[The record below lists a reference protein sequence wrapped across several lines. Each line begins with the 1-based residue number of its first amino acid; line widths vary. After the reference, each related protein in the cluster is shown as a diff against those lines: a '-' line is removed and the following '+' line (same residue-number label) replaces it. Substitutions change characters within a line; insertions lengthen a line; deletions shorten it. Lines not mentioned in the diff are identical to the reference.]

1 MINLKDMQKVYNF
14 MQRMRRK
21 ENGMDLQ
28 KAKHQYAQVMLQI
41 GVALKAGQPVFIDA
55 PVDAAGFVEILVA
68 EAYAAGAPDVYV
80 FWNCES
86 VDCISAGHRAPTPV
100 EEETALA
107 RRYADAGAGYIR
119 LLCPT
124 FSVPASV
131 SPDRINQM
139 TMISTERRKLF
150 RTSSRHGGFT
160 LCCVPCAEWADR
172 VYPDLPAEQRLAA
185 LWETVLTSARCTGGT
200 EDPVAA
206 WKDYIAMTRARKE
219 RLDRNGYQTYRFR
232 CAGTDLTICPAQGAK
247 WAGGCNEYPGERVF
261 IPNLPT
267 EEVFCVPN
275 RYRVEGYVQSTK
287 PLNYNGSLI
296 EHFTLR
302 FSEGRV
308 VAYQAEK
315 GQELLESILET
326 DEGARY
332 LGEFALVDQQSP
344 IARINRVFYTTLFDE
359 NAACH
364 LALGMMAGQLPLDKA
379 EEWGLNQSRVHVDFM
394 FGADDL
400 LVEGQRP
407 DGSWDTIMENGR
419 WAGAFC
425 V

>member
-1 MINLKDMQKVYNF
+1 MCGKGND
-14 MQRMRRK
+14 
-21 ENGMDLQ
+21 MDLHR
-28 KAKHQYAQVMLQI
+28 AKQQYAQVMLQI

-55 PVDAAGFVEILVA
+55 PVEAADFVGVLVE
-68 EAYAAGAPDVYV
+68 EAYAAGAPDVHV
-80 FWNCES
+80 FWSCEA
-86 VDCISAGHRAPTPV
+86 VEAIGACHRVPAPV

-119 LLCPT
+119 LMCPRFDT
-124 FSVPASV
+124 PAPVP
-131 SPDRINQM
+131 PERINQM
-139 TMISTERRKLF
+139 MMISTERRKLF
-150 RTSSRHGGFT
+150 RISPRHGGFT
-160 LCCVPCAEWADR
+160 LCCVPCKEWADR
-172 VYPDLPAEQRLAA
+172 VYPDLPAEQRLET

-206 WKDYIAMTRARKE
+206 WKDYITMTRARKD
-219 RLDRNGYQTYRFR
+219 RLDRNRYQAYRFR
-232 CAGTDLTICPAQGAK
+232 CTGTDLTIRPAQGAK

-275 RYRVEGYVQSTK
+275 RYQVEGQVRSTK

-296 EHFTLR
+296 ENFTIR
-302 FSEGRV
+302 FSQGRV
-308 VAYQAEK
+308 VDYQAEK
-315 GQELLESILET
+315 GQELLRSIIET
-326 DEGARY
+326 DEGSHY
-332 LGEFALVDQQSP
+332 LGEFALVDQKSP
-344 IARINRVFYTTLFDE
+344 IARIDRVFYTTLFDE

-379 EEWGLNQSRVHVDFM
+379 EEWGLNQSRIHVDFM

-407 DGSWDTIMENGR
+407 DGSWDIIMENGR